1 MTDPRELF
9 VRYLEQRQAVDDDA
23 LILPEP
29 VNLASVRAQQGEEAR
44 PHVAKG
50 KSDPARATA
59 VHHETGREEVMPS
72 ERPGRQQTKK
82 GVSRRS
88 KAKRGE
94 PKWRIDAPA
103 IPGPGLV
110 VHAPP
115 KDLFSE
121 DPVADATLQDIDD
134 MVRRCTRCP
143 LHATRVNGVPGE
155 GPADAGLFVVGEG
168 PGANEDQQGRPFVG
182 RAGDLLN
189 EILASIE
196 CPRETVYIANILKSR
211 APNNRKPQAD
221 EIEACIPYLHRQ
233 LEIIRPKVILAM
245 GATAAETLL
254 NTRGSLASLRGKVHE
269 YRGIPLIVTY
279 HPAALLRNPHWKR
292 PTWDDVRIA
301 RQLLER

>member
-9 VRYLEQRQAVDDDA
+9 VRYLRQQQEGDEDA
-23 LILPEP
+23 LILPER
-29 VNLASVRAQQGEEAR
+29 VNLASVRARQMEEER
-44 PHVAKG
+44 PHAAEG
-50 KSDPARATA
+50 KNDPARATA
-59 VHHETGREEVMPS
+59 IHNDTGREEVMPS
-72 ERPGRQQTKK
+72 EQPRRRPTKK
-82 GVSRRS
+82 SESMRS
-88 KAKRGE
+88 KARQGK
-94 PKWRIDAPA
+94 PSWRIDAPA

-110 VHAPP
+110 VPKPP

-121 DPVADATLQDIDD
+121 DPLAEATLQDIDD

-143 LHATRVNGVPGE
+143 LHATRLNGVPGE
-155 GPADAGLFVVGEG
+155 GQADASLVVVGEG

-211 APNNRKPQAD
+211 PPNNRKPQAD

-254 NTRGSLASLRGKVHE
+254 NTRGSLASLRNKVHE